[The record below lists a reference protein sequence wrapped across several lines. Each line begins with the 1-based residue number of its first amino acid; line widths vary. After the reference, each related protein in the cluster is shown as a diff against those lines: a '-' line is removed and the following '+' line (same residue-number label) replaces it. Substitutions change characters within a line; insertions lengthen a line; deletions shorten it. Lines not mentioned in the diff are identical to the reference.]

1 MKITLLTLFRTILIV
16 LLFWIGFSINS
27 MLNRLDDLGAN
38 IDAVYNELSTEM
50 GSISQ
55 DFDYFKIDNALVID
69 LLESTIINKHN
80 NEGTQ

>member
-1 MKITLLTLFRTILIV
+1 MNTTLTTLFRAILIV
-16 LLFWIGFSINS
+16 LLLWIGYSINS
-27 MLNRLDDLGAN
+27 IHSRLDDLGAN

>member
-1 MKITLLTLFRTILIV
+1 MNTTLTTLFRAILIV
-16 LLFWIGFSINS
+16 LLLWIGYSINS
-27 MLNRLDDLGAN
+27 IHSRLDDLGAN

-80 NEGTQ
+80 EGTQ